1 VNLVPAIAIA
11 LALAAGGDDH
21 VVAGARFFRDGRY
34 AEALVEFQVAR
45 NLGARDAAAYAAASL
60 VKLGHFEEALEA
72 FADAGPPGEDALLNY
87 YRALA
92 CHGARLFARA
102 DAILAAIG
110 DRAGPKLAEQASRIR
125 ADLAPKLAAPPDPA
139 TLAWYRQRCDE
150 LRRARRTA
158 LAELFCEEAA
168 ATERRTATSG
178 GERAVAT
185 PVERTEARP

>member
-1 VNLVPAIAIA
+1 MNLVPAIALA

-45 NLGARDAAAYAAASL
+45 NLGARDAAAYAGASL

-72 FADAGPPGEDALLNY
+72 FADAGTPGDDALLDY

-102 DAILAAIG
+102 DAILAGIG

-139 TLAWYRQRCDE
+139 TLAWYRQRCGE
-150 LRRARRTA
+150 LRRARRAA

-168 ATERRTATSG
+168 ARERRTATSG
-178 GERAVAT
+178 GGRAAGT